1 MKILISEKQKKSL
14 IRESIQDNLSEI
26 INQSYKFTKLVL
38 EKTSKQIGLDLR
50 FLISWGATIGGILKP
65 MDDFIKGKFPELTDV
80 QISLLLTGIIANYFF
95 DNQKLIKRLND
106 KIEEEGITAQFKS
119 ILKKSENLKKVFIT
133 FIESLSLT
141 IHKVT
146 NIISYSF
153 LIPLIPILY
162 ESVNSGNLKISDAKE
177 VTNRLLSFGFLTIS
191 GVVLKEIITKLI
203 KRFNSSD

>member
-14 IRESIQDNLSEI
+14 IRESIQNNLSEI

-133 FIESLSLT
+133 FIESLNLT

-162 ESVNSGNLKISDAKE
+162 ESVNSGNLEISDAKE
-177 VTNRLLSFGFLTIS
+177 VTTRLLSFGFLTIS

-203 KRFNSSD
+203 ERFNSSD

>member
-133 FIESLSLT
+133 FIESLNLT